1 MTLPC
6 LAGECDADNARARLA
21 SGETFGP
28 VERADLELAA
38 LGCQG
43 PQRDPWDA
51 SLTWDGCPAKV
62 AMRRP
67 DIDAALTV
75 RGLSSMAPLS
85 DWPHGYASHVVETWA
100 AIESEKAA
108 FRKAGE
114 S

>member
-1 MTLPC
+1 MSLPC

-43 PQRDPWDA
+43 LQRDPWDA
-51 SLTWDGCPAKV
+51 ALTWDGCPGKL

-100 AIESEKAA
+100 AIEAERNALCKV
-108 FRKAGE
+108 GE

>member
-1 MTLPC
+1 MSLPC
-6 LAGECDADNARARLA
+6 LAGDCDADNARARLA
-21 SGETFGP
+21 SGETFGA

-43 PQRDPWDA
+43 PQRDPWGV
-51 SLTWDGCPAKV
+51 TWDGCPGKL

-100 AIESEKAA
+100 AIEAERAA
-108 FRKAGE
+108 LRKAGE